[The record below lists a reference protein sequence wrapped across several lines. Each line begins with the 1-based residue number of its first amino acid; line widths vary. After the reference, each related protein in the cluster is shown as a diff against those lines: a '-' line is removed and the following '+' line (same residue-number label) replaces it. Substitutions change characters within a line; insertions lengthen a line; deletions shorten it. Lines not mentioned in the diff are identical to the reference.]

1 MIPTKVRKADKE
13 LLEIAP
19 SIRDITEYI
28 NIMIADRLG
37 QSFLLNH
44 KINLSLGAKQ
54 HYANNHRSNK
64 MYIQLKGMRPDNDTS
79 DTSKSMYISGILH
92 EIGHSY
98 LRVENSL
105 RRAKE
110 SIISEGLAYTFA
122 LLFMEEATKQLNSNS
137 FLITNKYYEYEKKW
151 YSDVFSQPGQLF
163 LPLEVAKFFMNAKMS
178 KEDMFHV
185 INEFNLKHKTSKQ
198 IEEIIGKVMGDTIHN
213 QYVEL
218 FKKFDITG
226 YAKKHNRKIG

>member
-19 SIRDITEYI
+19 SIRDITEGI
-28 NIMIADRLG
+28 NKIIANELG
-37 QSFLLNH
+37 QDYLLNH
-44 KINLSLGAKQ
+44 TINLSLGKKQ

-64 MYIQLKGMRPDNDTS
+64 MYIQLKGINSDSAAS
-79 DTSKSMYISGILH
+79 DTSKSMYISGVLH

-110 SIISEGLAYTFA
+110 SIVSEGLAYTFA
-122 LLFMEEATKQLNSNS
+122 LLFLEDANKQLNPNS
-137 FLITNKYYEYEKKW
+137 FLSRNKYYEYEKKW
-151 YSDVFSQPGQLF
+151 YSDVFSQKEQIF
-163 LPLEVAKFFMNAKMS
+163 LPLEVAKFFLNAKIT
-178 KEDMFHV
+178 KENMV
-185 INEFNLKHKTSKQ
+185 QIINEFNLKHKTTKQ
-198 IEEIIGKVMGDTIHN
+198 IEDIIEKVMGKTIRD

-218 FKKFDITG
+218 FKTFDITD
-226 YAKKHNRKIG
+226 YARKHNRKIG